1 MKKLFIVTLL
11 GFLGVSN
18 VLAAGFNGPAD
29 KTSVIEALKRPDDSY
44 VTVEGNIVKKVSSD
58 KYLFKDA
65 TGTMTVEI
73 DNEKWGN
80 ADVSERD
87 TLELSGEIERKFN
100 SVHLDV
106 DIVKK
111 LNK

>member
-1 MKKLFIVTLL
+1 MKKIFMVALLSLFGI
-11 GFLGVSN
+11 SN
-18 VLAAGFNGPAD
+18 VFSAGFSGHTD
-29 KTSVIEALKRPDDSY
+29 ITSIAEALKRPDDSY
-44 VTVEGNIVKKVSSD
+44 VTVEGNIVKKISSD

-65 TGTMTVEI
+65 SGSITVEI

-80 ADVSERD
+80 IDVSEKD
-87 TLELSGEIERKFN
+87 ILELSGEIERKFN

-106 DIVKK
+106 DTVKK